1 MDAAPTEL
9 ALWQKQP
16 IDVVVES
23 HQIIE
28 CFPTIAVDDGS
39 SLIEFRIP
47 SNNETVLDLYNTTF
61 RCGFQIVKEDDT
73 KIVVAD
79 KVCLTNIPLHTSIA
93 SVDIDMGGKN
103 LTSGTASNYPYKAY
117 IDMIV
122 NGASNDHEAEAA
134 GLMLD
139 TVKGMDTLGT
149 NTSGDAG
156 TNTGSLARMRW
167 TATSKTVVFEGQ
179 LFSDICRQRKYI
191 PLTEE
196 LHVRLHQSKDA
207 FRLMTVT
214 SGTNY
219 KLKLVKPILRV
230 RNVQLT
236 PQGLRELSLN
246 RGNYLLPIKNTV
258 ISTYNIAS
266 GQFSFHVDTPFGGRV
281 PNRLVVGM
289 VTAKAFEGDYTANP
303 FNFQHFD
310 VKEMGFTV
318 NERSLPGPPIETD
331 YEDDKYINAYRT
343 LSSSLYPTRIPL
355 EPPYSI
361 ASGQYFNGYCFTIF
375 NLSGESN
382 SGELQ
387 VAPKFALT
395 RFSVKFKT
403 ALAKAITLVLYSTF
417 DDELEIPVQ

>member
-1 MDAAPTEL
+1 
-9 ALWQKQP
+9 
-16 IDVVVES
+16 
-23 HQIIE
+23 
-28 CFPTIAVDDGS
+28 
-39 SLIEFRIP
+39 
-47 SNNETVLDLYNTTF
+47 
-61 RCGFQIVKEDDT
+61 
-73 KIVVAD
+73 
-79 KVCLTNIPLHTSIA
+79 
-93 SVDIDMGGKN
+93 
-103 LTSGTASNYPYKAY
+103 
-117 IDMIV
+117 
-122 NGASNDHEAEAA
+122 
-134 GLMLD
+134 MLD
-139 TVKGMDTLGT
+139 TVSGMDTVGT
-149 NTSGDAG
+149 NVVAESG
-156 TNTGSLARMRW
+156 TNSGSLARMNW
-167 TATSKTVVFEGQ
+167 STTSKTVVFEGQ
-179 LFSDICRQRKYI
+179 LFADICRQRKYI

-214 SGTNY
+214 DGASY

-236 PQGLRELSLN
+236 SQGIRELSLN

-266 GQFSFHVDTPFGGRV
+266 GQFSFHIDTPFAGRV
-281 PNRLVVGM
+281 PNRLVAGM

-331 YEDDKYINAYRT
+331 YDNQNYINAYRT
-343 LSSSLYPTRIPL
+343 LTSGLYPTRVPL

-361 ASGQYFNGYCFTIF
+361 KSSQYFNGYCFTIF
-375 NLSGESN
+375 TLSGESN
-382 SGELQ
+382 TGELQ

-395 RFSVKFKT
+395 RFSVKFKV
-403 ALAKAITLVLYSTF
+403 ALAKAVTAVLYATF

>member
-16 IDVVVES
+16 VDVVVES
-23 HQIIE
+23 HQIVE
-28 CFPTIAVDDGS
+28 CFPAIAVDDS
-39 SLIEFRIP
+39 TSLIEFRIP
-47 SNNETVLDLYNTTF
+47 ADNETVLDLYNTTL
-61 RCGFQIVKEDDT
+61 RCGFQIVKEDGS
-73 KIVVAD
+73 KIVAAD
-79 KVCLTNIPLHTSIA
+79 KVCLTNIPIHTSIE
-93 SVDIDMGGKN
+93 SVDIDLGGKN
-103 LTSGTASNYPYKAY
+103 LTSGTANNYPYKAY

-122 NGASNDHEAEAA
+122 NGASNDHEAEAS
-134 GLMLD
+134 GLVLD
-139 TVKGMDTLGT
+139 TVSGMDTVGANVSTDSGT
-149 NTSGDAG
+149 NS
-156 TNTGSLARMRW
+156 GSLARAKW
-167 TATSKTVVFEGQ
+167 TATGKTAIFEGQ

-191 PLTEE
+191 PLTEA

-230 RNVQLT
+230 RNVRLT
-236 PQGLRELSLN
+236 SQGLRELSLN

-266 GQFSFHVDTPFGGRV
+266 GQFSFHVDTPFGGRI

-289 VTAKAFEGDYTANP
+289 VTAKAFEGSYTTNP

-331 YEDDKYINAYRT
+331 YEANSYINAFRT
-343 LSSSLYPTRIPL
+343 LTSSLYPTRVPL
-355 EPPYSI
+355 QPPYTTDSN
-361 ASGQYFNGYCFTIF
+361 QYFNGYCFTVF

-382 SGELQ
+382 TGELQ

-395 RFSVKFKT
+395 RFSVKFKV
-403 ALAKAITLVLYSTF
+403 ALVKAITVLLYATF